1 MIVVKDLFIGIG
13 AFFIAHVLTFY
24 QLNGQF
30 LKSTDWFKNNI
41 ILTAAAGIILS
52 FFYIWGTKYAVS
64 GMGGL
69 LWPARFIG
77 FGVGMIIYAI
87 MVNYH
92 FSEGINNKTWVSLG
106 LSLILICIQ
115 VLWKTK

>member
-1 MIVVKDLFIGIG
+1 MKYNDLLIGIAAFLAAHIL
-13 AFFIAHVLTFY
+13 AFF

-30 LKSTDWFKNNI
+30 FKMDWFRKNEI
-41 ILTAAAGIILS
+41 IVAAFGFILS

-64 GMGGL
+64 GFNGL

-87 MVNYH
+87 GVWYF
-92 FSEGINNKTWVSLG
+92 FSEGINMKTTVSLG
-106 LSLILICIQ
+106 LSILLIIIQ
-115 VLWKTK
+115 VLWK

>member
-1 MIVVKDLFIGIG
+1 MKYHDLLIGVLAFLAAHIL
-13 AFFIAHVLTFY
+13 AFF

-30 LKSTDWFKNNI
+30 FKMDWFRKNEI
-41 ILTAAAGIILS
+41 IVAAFGFILS

-64 GMGGL
+64 GFNGL

-87 MVNYH
+87 GVWYF
-92 FSEGINNKTWVSLG
+92 FSEGINMKTTVSLG
-106 LSLILICIQ
+106 LSILLIIIQ
-115 VLWKTK
+115 VLWK

>member
-1 MIVVKDLFIGIG
+1 MIIIKDLFIGIG
-13 AFFIAHVLTFY
+13 AFFVAHILTFY

-30 LKSTDWFKNNI
+30 LKTDWFRKNEFI
-41 ILTAAAGIILS
+41 VVAFGIILS
-52 FFYIWGTKYAVS
+52 FFYIWGTKYSVQ

-77 FGVGMIIYAI
+77 FGVGMVIYAI

>member
-1 MIVVKDLFIGIG
+1 
-13 AFFIAHVLTFY
+13 
-24 QLNGQF
+24 
-30 LKSTDWFKNNI
+30 
-41 ILTAAAGIILS
+41 
-52 FFYIWGTKYAVS
+52 
-64 GMGGL
+64 MGGL

-77 FGVGMIIYAI
+77 FGVGMVIYAI

>member
-1 MIVVKDLFIGIG
+1 MKYYDLLIGIG
-13 AFFIAHVLTFY
+13 AFVAAHILTFF

-30 LKSTDWFKNNI
+30 FKMDWFRKNEI
-41 ILTAAAGIILS
+41 IVAAFGFILS

-64 GMGGL
+64 GFNGL

-87 MVNYH
+87 GVWYF
-92 FSEGINNKTWVSLG
+92 FSEGINMKTTVSLG
-106 LSLILICIQ
+106 LSILLIIIQ
-115 VLWKTK
+115 VLWK

>member
-1 MIVVKDLFIGIG
+1 MIIKDLLIGVFM
-13 AFFIAHVLTFY
+13 FFIAHVLTFF

-30 LKSTDWFKNNI
+30 LKIDWFRKNEMWV
-41 ILTAAAGIILS
+41 AAAGMILS

-87 MVNYH
+87 MLNHH

-106 LSLILICIQ
+106 LALILICIQ

>member
-1 MIVVKDLFIGIG
+1 MIKLADLLIGVFM
-13 AFFIAHVLTFY
+13 FFIAHVLTFF

-30 LKSTDWFKNNI
+30 LKTDWFRKNEFWV
-41 ILTAAAGIILS
+41 AAAGIILS
-52 FFYIWGTKYAVS
+52 FFYIWGTKYSVL
-64 GMGGL
+64 GFNGL

-87 MVNYH
+87 GVSYFFN
-92 FSEGINNKTWVSLG
+92 EGITPKTAVSLC

-115 VLWKTK
+115 VLWK